1 MGNSGETAGAG
12 GQGGGGAQVP
22 MEDILRA
29 LALFMEQHRANQGG
43 QGATK
48 ALKSVVSNVG
58 RFDGKNISK
67 FLRVYICEME
77 VHQVGEDRMSETFDM
92 AVVPDIR
99 ERVRE
104 IRERSQSWSEFAELL
119 RDEYFEED
127 SERMTKRSF
136 LEWVERRPGD
146 NMSPNELL
154 KDFEKKFSQLPL
166 AERHLLETR
175 KAELFL
181 QAADE
186 GLEDRL
192 LLLLGDRTTEG
203 GFTNDWRRVEETIT
217 LLAKQRRVR
226 SRDIGARIDV
236 EPIQTPRAPRLSV
249 DSTPSIAPGSIFR
262 AIKPSDGNTLEDLIK
277 GFQELRVEFGELK
290 KARGASSSQRSEE
303 GKKNVRRC
311 VWCDEETEHTLR
323 GCESYDEALKNDL
336 VIYKDGKIHDAATNS
351 PLRTNFG
358 RGGMK
363 KLMEEK
369 MTRTNRVQVHGADTY
384 HVQVEEHSVGVS
396 SVQSHVQMKRGAQ
409 AIRRATGWEDP
420 VDANSIHI
428 FLNKKN
434 YHDDLHDASVE
445 EK

>member
-1 MGNSGETAGAG
+1 MGDSGETAGAGGQGAG

-22 MEDILRA
+22 MEDILGA

-136 LEWVERRPGD
+136 LEWVEWRPGN

-203 GFTNDWRRVEETIT
+203 GFTNDWRRVEETVT

-226 SRDIGARIDV
+226 SRGIGARIDV
-236 EPIQTPRAPRLSV
+236 ETYS
-249 DSTPSIAPGSIFR
+249 DSKGS
-262 AIKPSDGNTLEDLIK
+262 
-277 GFQELRVEFGELK
+277 
-290 KARGASSSQRSEE
+290 
-303 GKKNVRRC
+303 
-311 VWCDEETEHTLR
+311 
-323 GCESYDEALKNDL
+323 
-336 VIYKDGKIHDAATNS
+336 
-351 PLRTNFG
+351 
-358 RGGMK
+358 
-363 KLMEEK
+363 
-369 MTRTNRVQVHGADTY
+369 
-384 HVQVEEHSVGVS
+384 
-396 SVQSHVQMKRGAQ
+396 
-409 AIRRATGWEDP
+409 
-420 VDANSIHI
+420 
-428 FLNKKN
+428 
-434 YHDDLHDASVE
+434 
-445 EK
+445 

>member
-1 MGNSGETAGAG
+1 VSETSCSQKPRAFLKRTPLSTTFLVLPLRGALGQLDLSVAMGDSGETAGAG

-22 MEDILRA
+22 MEDILGA

-136 LEWVERRPGD
+136 LEWVERRPGN

-192 LLLLGDRTTEG
+192 LLLLEDRTTEG
-203 GFTNDWRRVEETIT
+203 GFTNDWRRVEETII
-217 LLAKQRRVR
+217 LLAKQQRIR
-226 SRDIGARIDV
+226 SRGIGARIDM
-236 EPIQTPRAPRLSV
+236 EPIQTPRASRLSV

-262 AIKPSDGNTLEDLIK
+262 ATKPSEGNTLEDLIK

-303 GKKNVRRC
+303 GKKIC
-311 VWCDEETEHTLR
+311 
-323 GCESYDEALKNDL
+323 
-336 VIYKDGKIHDAATNS
+336 
-351 PLRTNFG
+351 
-358 RGGMK
+358 
-363 KLMEEK
+363 
-369 MTRTNRVQVHGADTY
+369 
-384 HVQVEEHSVGVS
+384 
-396 SVQSHVQMKRGAQ
+396 
-409 AIRRATGWEDP
+409 
-420 VDANSIHI
+420 
-428 FLNKKN
+428 
-434 YHDDLHDASVE
+434 
-445 EK
+445 